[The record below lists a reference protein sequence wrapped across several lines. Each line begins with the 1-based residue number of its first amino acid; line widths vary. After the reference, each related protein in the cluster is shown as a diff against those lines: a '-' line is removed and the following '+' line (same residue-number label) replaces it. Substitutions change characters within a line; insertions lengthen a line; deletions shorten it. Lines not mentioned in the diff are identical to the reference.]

1 VIVVSN
7 TSPIINLA
15 AIGKLDLL
23 KKHFGKI
30 IISLAVHD
38 EITIKGKGEPGD
50 SEVRTLDWIKT
61 IEVNDIPLLTIL
73 RRELDPGEA
82 ESIALAV
89 QLKADLL
96 LIDEIDARSI
106 TSKLGL
112 RFIGLLGVL
121 VKAKRKGHIK
131 KVKPLM
137 DKLKG
142 EAGFW
147 IEDNLYQY
155 VLNTVGE

>member
-1 VIVVSN
+1 MIVVSN

-23 KKHFGKI
+23 RKHFGEI
-30 IISLAVHD
+30 IIPRAVHD
-38 EITIKGKGEPGD
+38 EITIKGRGEPGD
-50 SEVRTLDWIKT
+50 SEVRTLDWLKT
-61 IEVNDIPLLTIL
+61 IEVEDIPLLTIL

-89 QLKADLL
+89 QLKAGLL
-96 LIDEIDARSI
+96 LIDEADARKVASN
-106 TSKLGL
+106 LGL
-112 RFIGLLGVL
+112 CFIGLLGLL
-121 VKAKRKGHIK
+121 VKAKEKGYIK

-137 DKLKG
+137 DRLKG

-155 VLNTVGE
+155 VLNTVRE